1 LNASTIRTSRRVQL
15 VFVVLLTTCLGMV
28 AFWIMDHSDYSTE
41 MTETVLELYEGEAEL
56 ADRLVTE
63 YGLDPVEVADL
74 MEDVELGQDGATVSP
89 LKRRS
94 LELDLAS
101 RSRRYMWEGG
111 FFVLVLVA
119 TLGMITAVL
128 RQRTELLRRQ
138 QNFLAAVSHELKS
151 PLASIKLAAETLI
164 LRELDPAGQRRIADR
179 MVQSIERL
187 DTLVSNLLDAARL
200 DEGHLQLNPERLVLR
215 EVVERALGPVAHMD
229 EFDGVGLDL
238 DVPGDLCIRA
248 DANAAR
254 SVVSNLANNAYK
266 SAKAA
271 GGGTVRIAAAA
282 DGKRV
287 RLEVIDD
294 GLGFDPAIAEELF
307 GKFYRAGD
315 EMRRRTKGS
324 GLGLH
329 LVRRF
334 MALDG
339 GAVRA
344 ASDGEG
350 QGATFTVWWRTPGA
364 PEGAPEGPQGSQGNG
379 AMRP

>member
-1 LNASTIRTSRRVQL
+1 MNASSIRTSRWVQL

-28 AFWIMDHSDYSTE
+28 AWWILDHSRYSSD
-41 MTETVLELYEGEAEL
+41 MTEQVIELYEQEAAVAQL
-56 ADRLVTE
+56 LVTE
-63 YGLDPVEVADL
+63 YGLDPVEVEALLTEVD
-74 MEDVELGQDGATVSP
+74 MHGTAVDGTEGGARVSP
-89 LKRRS
+89 LRRRA

-101 RSRRYMWEGG
+101 RSRRYLWEGG

-119 TLGMITAVL
+119 TLAMITTVL

-164 LRELDPAGQRRIADR
+164 LRDPDPAGRRRIADR

-200 DEGHLQLNPERLVLR
+200 DEGHIQLVPERLALR
-215 EVVERALGPVAHMD
+215 EVVERALGPVAHM
-229 EFDGVGLDL
+229 EEVDGVKVDL
-238 DVPGDLCIRA
+238 DVPDGLFIRA

-271 GGGTVRIAAAA
+271 GGGTVRIAGAT
-282 DGKRV
+282 DGKRI

-339 GAVRA
+339 GEVRGR
-344 ASDGEG
+344 SDGEG
-350 QGATFTVWWRTPGA
+350 QGATFTVWWRTSPASEPVAG
-364 PEGAPEGPQGSQGNG
+364 G
-379 AMRP
+379 MRP